1 MAQHDDTTRR
11 NNTMKQHDGTTRGG
25 NTFALTGLQLFQQAL
40 AQAHVFKMILFPTVV
55 VLLRNGAQF
64 QRQSVFLLFVLQR
77 QPRVLLV
84 RPALQQAL
92 VMIVL
97 VMER

>member
-1 MAQHDDTTRR
+1 
-11 NNTMKQHDGTTRGG
+11 MKQHDETTRWNNGTTRGG
-25 NTFALTGLQLFQQAL
+25 NTFARTGLQLFQQAL

-84 RPALQQAL
+84 RPTLKQAL

-97 VMER
+97 VMERYNK